1 MQQIKLYDNSP
12 NNWIYTSFFAD
23 VKDKI
28 TSSITYTGQVI
39 SSPHFLMEYQSQLT
53 GKIKRVN
60 PSIVF
65 GYSGSTVVVNRY
77 VYFLSKV
84 SLTEADDV
92 ANGLIKVGTTDM
104 PYGFYDL
111 KIYEMGSAADYDPD
125 NALATLFVGIMNLSN
140 LGDYKNAVKYTE
152 YTTNDSD
159 TESVYITI

>member
-12 NNWIYTSFFAD
+12 NYWIYTSFFAD

-53 GKIKRVN
+53 GKIKRFN

-84 SLTEADDV
+84 SFTV
-92 ANGLIKVGTTDM
+92 AQ
-104 PYGFYDL
+104 Y
-111 KIYEMGSAADYDPD
+111 SAA
-125 NALATLFVGIMNLSN
+125 LSIHIG
-140 LGDYKNAVKYTE
+140 LTSTYFIIL
-152 YTTNDSD
+152 S
-159 TESVYITI
+159 SFL